1 MSELK
6 QRDLPN
12 WDVSRI
18 NAWPSIIC
26 TLYQGFLN
34 FLFNHTLVSQASYGP
49 VYTFTWIRFQKDSNR
64 AYAFMGHFLCG
75 VEIVKRYLNVQYAL
89 QRQQPE
95 KDKQNVD
102 VLLGK
107 ISADAHGVECFTPL
121 F

>member
-1 MSELK
+1 
-6 QRDLPN
+6 
-12 WDVSRI
+12 
-18 NAWPSIIC
+18 
-26 TLYQGFLN
+26 
-34 FLFNHTLVSQASYGP
+34 
-49 VYTFTWIRFQKDSNR
+49 
-64 AYAFMGHFLCG
+64 MGHFLCG